1 MAYIKP
7 NLVNYNKQ
15 KEQALGLPSGTL
27 SQSTELTGQDT
38 SSSLDLYRDADS
50 LIYADHK
57 PSEEDLDR
65 LTNKVNDE

>member
-1 MAYIKP
+1 M
-7 NLVNYNKQ
+7 
-15 KEQALGLPSGTL
+15 PSGTL
-27 SQSTELTGQDT
+27 SQSTELTGQDR